1 MAGDARLC
9 VSRLG
14 PSSSRDA
21 RRRWTRR
28 QRGSPRWSS
37 CAGSA
42 CHPRRPSADQVD
54 GIPSTCR
61 QLVAVCAAL
70 MNTAWDR
77 YPDNPV
83 TPVAA
88 TGLARMATLLHVTNL
103 MRSIRT
109 RAHLPRDGGGP
120 CPGCPSGFCVA
131 VRVVH
136 TRTTLASSGGPPG
149 TDVSWRS
156 PRPRRTR
163 PVADWTSS
171 PSRSSGTAADPPNEN
186 TSFLPHR
193 PVCVTPD
200 AVRGGSHRPLQPHRP
215 RVHLACC
222 GRLHVFHTASVPESI
237 LNLCYPTLLFSSN
250 PRWGGGLVL
259 VFC

>member
-83 TPVAA
+83 TRGGDRVGADGHPAA
-88 TGLARMATLLHVTNL
+88 RDQPDAEYPHQGPPPARRWWSLSGM
-103 MRSIRT
+103 S
-109 RAHLPRDGGGP
+109 PRILRCSQGGP
-120 CPGCPSGFCVA
+120 YTDHAGVI
-131 VRVVH
+131 R
-136 TRTTLASSGGPPG
+136 RTTRNRCLLAFAPSEEDTSG
-149 TDVSWRS
+149 
-156 PRPRRTR
+156 RRL
-163 PVADWTSS
+163 D
-171 PSRSSGTAADPPNEN
+171 
-186 TSFLPHR
+186 FLPF
-193 PVCVTPD
+193 PLVS
-200 AVRGGSHRPLQPHRP
+200 AGGDRR
-215 RVHLACC
+215 
-222 GRLHVFHTASVPESI
+222 
-237 LNLCYPTLLFSSN
+237 
-250 PRWGGGLVL
+250 
-259 VFC
+259 